1 MKIEEQTGTR
11 SGAERDREPWEP
23 CSVREEVGMAVFY
36 IAERLCYRVA
46 FLLSG
51 VCNRHLLAVAGYW
64 RAKKERLAH
73 VRRGLREEGNGA
85 LLAGQKARRGGPR
98 WREAQGAPAVS

>member
-1 MKIEEQTGTR
+1 MKIEEQTGSR
-11 SGAERDREPWEP
+11 SAAETEREPWEP
-23 CSVREEVGMAVFY
+23 CSAREEIGMTVFY
-36 IAERLCYRVA
+36 LAERLCYRVA

-51 VCNRHLLAVAGYW
+51 VCNRHLLVVAGYW
-64 RAKKERLAH
+64 RSKKERLAH

-98 WREAQGAPAVS
+98 WREAQCAQAVS

>member
-1 MKIEEQTGTR
+1 M
-11 SGAERDREPWEP
+11 
-23 CSVREEVGMAVFY
+23 REEVGIAVFY

-51 VCNRHLLAVAGYW
+51 VCNRHLLAVADYW

-73 VRRGLREEGNGA
+73 VCRGLREEGNGA
-85 LLAGQKARRGGPR
+85 LLAGRKARRGGPR

>member
-1 MKIEEQTGTR
+1 
-11 SGAERDREPWEP
+11 
-23 CSVREEVGMAVFY
+23 MAVFY

-73 VRRGLREEGNGA
+73 VRRGLREEVNGS

-98 WREAQGAPAVS
+98 WREAQGAQDVRHPLAFRPSACSLNH